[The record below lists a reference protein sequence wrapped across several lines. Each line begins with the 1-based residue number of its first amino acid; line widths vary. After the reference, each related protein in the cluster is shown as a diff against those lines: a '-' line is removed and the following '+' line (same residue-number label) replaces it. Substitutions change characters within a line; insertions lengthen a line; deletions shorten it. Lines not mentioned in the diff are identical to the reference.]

1 MKRRLAHPTTTS
13 TGTGDAG
20 GSVRPFKL
28 QHLPPVW
35 ERPLPP
41 PSLPIGVA
49 VLSMVTAAVGVL
61 LMLSGILFVLHYYGS
76 VVLPSSLVIF
86 HVGDPVGATVLVI
99 LGAVIAVLSSAMW
112 HQELWSFYLMVGF
125 LFLGLAYLFF
135 TDSIT
140 FLFLIVLVVF
150 IYLIAVRHHFY

>member
-1 MKRRLAHPTTTS
+1 MARQLARPTSAADSDNDPSGS
-13 TGTGDAG
+13 TR
-20 GSVRPFKL
+20 V

-35 ERPLPP
+35 ERQLPP

-49 VLSMVTAAVGVL
+49 ILSIITAAVGVL
-61 LMLSGILFVLHYYGS
+61 LIVSGILFVLTYYGS
-76 VVLPSSLVIF
+76 LVIPASLVIF
-86 HVGDPVGATVLVI
+86 HVGDPTGATVLVV
-99 LGAVIAVLSSAMW
+99 LGVVIALLSSALW
-112 HQELWSFYLMVGF
+112 HQELWAFYLMVGF

-140 FLFLIVLVVF
+140 YLFLIVLAVF

>member
-1 MKRRLAHPTTTS
+1 MARPTSASDTDD
-13 TGTGDAG
+13 TGDSPAQ
-20 GSVRPFKL
+20 V

-35 ERPLPP
+35 ERQLPP

-49 VLSMVTAAVGVL
+49 VLSIVTAAVGVL
-61 LMLSGILFVLHYYGS
+61 LLISGILFVLNYYAS
-76 VVLPSSLVIF
+76 IFVPSSLVIF
-86 HVGDPVGATVLVI
+86 HVGEPVSATVLVI
-99 LGAVIAVLSSAMW
+99 LGVVIVLLSSALW

-135 TDSIT
+135 TASIT
-140 FLFLIVLVVF
+140 YLFLIVLAVF

>member
-1 MKRRLAHPTTTS
+1 MARQIARPS
-13 TGTGDAG
+13 TAADSDGDDA
-20 GSVRPFKL
+20 SPEV

-35 ERPLPP
+35 ERQLPP

-49 VLSMVTAAVGVL
+49 ILSIVTAAVGVL
-61 LMLSGILFVLHYYGS
+61 LLISGILFVLTYYAS
-76 VVLPSSLVIF
+76 VLVPSSLVIF
-86 HVGDPVGATVLVI
+86 HVGDPAGAVVLVV
-99 LGAVIAVLSSAMW
+99 LGGVIALLSSALW
-112 HQELWSFYLMVGF
+112 HQELWAFYLMVGF

-140 FLFLIVLVVF
+140 YLFVIVLVVF

>member
-1 MKRRLAHPTTTS
+1 MARQLARPTAE
-13 TGTGDAG
+13 GDSDDGAPK
-20 GSVRPFKL
+20 V

-35 ERPLPP
+35 ERQLPP

-49 VLSMVTAAVGVL
+49 ILSVVTAAVGVL
-61 LMLSGILFVLHYYGS
+61 LMVSGILFVLSYYAS
-76 VVLPSSLVIF
+76 VVVPSSLVIF
-86 HVGDPVGATVLVI
+86 HVGDPLGATVLVV
-99 LGAVIAVLSSAMW
+99 LGAVIALLSSALW
-112 HQELWSFYLMVGF
+112 HQELWAFYLMVGF

-140 FLFLIVLVVF
+140 YLFVIVLIVF

>member
-1 MKRRLAHPTTTS
+1 MARQLAQPAS
-13 TGTGDAG
+13 SADSDDATAAAPN
-20 GSVRPFKL
+20 V

-35 ERPLPP
+35 ERQLPP

-49 VLSMVTAAVGVL
+49 MLSIITAAVGVL
-61 LMLSGILFVLHYYGS
+61 LVVSGLLFVLNFYGS
-76 VVLPSSLVIF
+76 FILPSSLVIF
-86 HVGDPVGATVLVI
+86 HVGSPTGATVLVI
-99 LGAVIAVLSSAMW
+99 LGVVIGLLSSALW
-112 HQELWSFYLMVGF
+112 HQELWAFYLTVGF

-140 FLFLIVLVVF
+140 YLFVIVLVVF